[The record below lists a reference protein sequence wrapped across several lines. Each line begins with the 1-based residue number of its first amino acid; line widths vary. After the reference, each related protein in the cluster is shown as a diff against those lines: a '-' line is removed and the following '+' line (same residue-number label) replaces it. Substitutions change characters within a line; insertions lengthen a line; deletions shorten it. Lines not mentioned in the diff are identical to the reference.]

1 MEKLRA
7 RRLLAGLSQAEL
19 AEVLG
24 VSRTTVTMW
33 ETTKSRPNVDMLPAI
48 AKTLGCSIDELF
60 SNEEKEAG

>member
-1 MEKLRA
+1 MKKLRA

-48 AKTLGCSIDELF
+48 AKALGCTIDALF
-60 SNEEKEAG
+60 SAEEKEAG